1 MREIVVISGK
11 GGTGKTSIA
20 SAFAQ
25 LEGENAIIAD
35 CDVDAANM
43 HILMKA
49 DFGISEEFYS
59 GFQAFI
65 DNSKCMRCSKCIE
78 ICHFDAITNDF
89 IVDEL
94 SCEGCGY
101 CSLVCPEQAITMKEA
116 YTGRVFVSK
125 TRFNNTLVHAR
136 LEIAGE
142 NSGKLVSEV
151 KSQAQALAKKE
162 NCGILLVDG
171 SPGIGCP
178 VIASLTKATL
188 ALIITEPSISG
199 YSDMVRLYD
208 LISRFGIPAAIL
220 INKYDLNEVY
230 QEKIVSFS
238 DKNDIP
244 IIGKVPYDTSF
255 TEAMRQM
262 KTILELSRNGIADI
276 LINAWE
282 TIKNMKL

>member
-11 GGTGKTSIA
+11 GGTGKTSIT

-43 HILMKA
+43 HILTGA
-49 DFGISEEFYS
+49 DFGISEDFYS

-65 DNSKCMRCSKCIE
+65 DNNKCIQCSKCIE
-78 ICHFDAITNDF
+78 ACHFDAITDDYS
-89 IVDEL
+89 VDEIA
-94 SCEGCGY
+94 CEGCGY
-101 CSLVCPEQAITMKEA
+101 CSIICPEQAITMKEA

-162 NCGILLVDG
+162 NCGIVLVDS

-178 VIASLTKATL
+178 VIASLTRASL
-188 ALIITEPSISG
+188 ILIITEPSISG
-199 YSDMVRLYD
+199 YSDMVRLYE
-208 LISRFGIPAAIL
+208 LISRFGIPAVIL
-220 INKYDLNEVY
+220 INKYDLNKEY
-230 QEKIVSFS
+230 LDKIMSFS
-238 DKNDIP
+238 IDKDIP
-244 IIGKVPYDTSF
+244 VIGKVPYNTSSQIF
-255 TEAMRQM
+255 MYRSYPRPSFSGSVITHRY
-262 KTILELSRNGIADI
+262 TS
-276 LINAWE
+276 IN
-282 TIKNMKL
+282 TYS